1 MFSSLALLSTSL
13 SIIRY
18 QKAALRWHPDRH
30 ARAPPEEQAAAAER
44 FTEVKAA
51 YEVLCEGM
59 AAAEGGGGFAG
70 GALVSGGEITAAAGQ
85 QQPQQG

>member
-13 SIIRY
+13 SIRY

-85 QQPQQG
+85 QQQPQQG